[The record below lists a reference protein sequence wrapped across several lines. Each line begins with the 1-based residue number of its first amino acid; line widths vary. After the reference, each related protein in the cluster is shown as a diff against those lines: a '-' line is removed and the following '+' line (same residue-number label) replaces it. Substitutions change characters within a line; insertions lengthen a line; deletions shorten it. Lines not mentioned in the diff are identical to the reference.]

1 MALIKS
7 SEDWAVTAEG
17 AARRVGWRAEH
28 ELALRKA
35 MEDLLRQRQCDLPFV
50 SGVEDIECQW
60 ELDPDILREDQ
71 DERRRIEAKD
81 SEP

>member
-1 MALIKS
+1 
-7 SEDWAVTAEG
+7 
-17 AARRVGWRAEH
+17 
-28 ELALRKA
+28 
-35 MEDLLRQRQCDLPFV
+35 MEPMMQFFAYAHLPFV

>member
-1 MALIKS
+1 MSKDRII
-7 SEDWAVTAEG
+7 
-17 AARRVGWRAEH
+17 
-28 ELALRKA
+28 
-35 MEDLLRQRQCDLPFV
+35 LLQKQRDLPFV

>member
-1 MALIKS
+1 MNKDICPFC
-7 SEDWAVTAEG
+7 G
-17 AARRVGWRAEH
+17 AASR
-28 ELALRKA
+28 
-35 MEDLLRQRQCDLPFV
+35 RQCYLPFV

-71 DERRRIEAKD
+71 DERRLIEAKD